1 MSLKSGLKAAIL
13 AASAG
18 LLAATPA
25 AAQILLYD
33 PQIPSGPID
42 PGDPLVGV
50 PLPGATDAELRA
62 HLMWNVRSGLNVAAL
77 QCQFSPYLRT
87 VDNYN
92 GVIDHHAAELR
103 QAYATLEGYFRRVH
117 GRTGP
122 RQFDDYSTQ
131 TYNNFSTL
139 HAQLGFCQTAARI
152 GRELLAAR
160 RGEFYTVASS
170 RMRELRNS
178 LTPFY
183 DTYMFTRTP
192 IALGSLTFTVDCTQI
207 QNRRDRRS
215 CEREQAGGQRR

>member
-1 MSLKSGLKAAIL
+1 MSLKSGLKAAVL
-13 AASAG
+13 TAVAS
-18 LLAATPA
+18 LFA
-25 AAQILLYD
+25 AAPATAQVLLYD
-33 PQIPSGPID
+33 PQIPSGPIE
-42 PGDPLVGV
+42 PGDPMVGV
-50 PLPGATDAELRA
+50 PLPGANAAELRA

-103 QAYATLEGYFRRVH
+103 QAYTALEGYFRRVH

-160 RGEFYTVASS
+160 RGEFYTVASA

-178 LTPFY
+178 LTPFH

-192 IALGSLTFTVDCTQI
+192 IALGSMTFAVNCSQI
-207 QNRRDRRS
+207 QNRRERRD
-215 CEREQAGGQRR
+215 CERAQRGRR

>member
-1 MSLKSGLKAAIL
+1 MSLKSALKVAVAMGIG
-13 AASAG
+13 G
-18 LLAATPA
+18 LLAVAPA
-25 AAQILLYD
+25 AGQVLLYD
-33 PQIPSGPID
+33 PQFPSGPID

-50 PLPGATDAELRA
+50 PLPGANAAEQRA

-77 QCQFSPYLRT
+77 QCQFSPFLRT

-92 GVIDHHAAELR
+92 GVIDHHGAELR

-152 GRELLAAR
+152 GRELLQAR
-160 RGEFYTVASS
+160 RGDFYTVASA
-170 RMRELRNS
+170 RMRELRSS
-178 LTPFY
+178 LTPAY
-183 DTYMFTRTP
+183 DAYAFTRTP
-192 IALGSLTFTVDCTQI
+192 IALGSMTFAVDCAQI
-207 QNRRDRRS
+207 QNRRERRD
-215 CEREQAGGQRR
+215 CERPPSARRR

>member
-1 MSLKSGLKAAIL
+1 MSLKSGLKAVVAMGIG
-13 AASAG
+13 G
-18 LLAATPA
+18 LLAAAPA
-25 AAQILLYD
+25 AGQVLLYD
-33 PQIPSGPID
+33 PQIPSGPIE
-42 PGDPLVGV
+42 PGDPMVGV
-50 PLPGATDAELRA
+50 PLPGANAAELRA

-103 QAYATLEGYFRRVH
+103 QAYTALEGYFRRVH

-139 HAQLGFCQTAARI
+139 QAQLGFCQTAARI

-160 RGEFYTVASS
+160 RGDFYTVASA

-178 LTPFY
+178 LTPFHDNY
-183 DTYMFTRTP
+183 AFTRTP
-192 IALGSLTFTVDCTQI
+192 IALGSMTVTVDCAQI
-207 QNRRDRRS
+207 RERRERRD
-215 CEREQAGGQRR
+215 CERAQRTARR

>member
-1 MSLKSGLKAAIL
+1 MSLKSGLKAAVL
-13 AASAG
+13 TAVAS
-18 LLAATPA
+18 LFA
-25 AAQILLYD
+25 AAPATAQVLLYD
-33 PQIPSGPID
+33 PQIPSGPIE
-42 PGDPLVGV
+42 PGDPMVGV
-50 PLPGATDAELRA
+50 PLPGANAAELRA

-103 QAYATLEGYFRRVH
+103 QAYTALEGYFRRVH

-160 RGEFYTVASS
+160 RGEFYTVASA

-178 LTPFY
+178 LTPFH

-192 IALGSLTFTVDCTQI
+192 IALGSMTFAVNCSQI
-207 QNRRDRRS
+207 QNRRERRD
-215 CEREQAGGQRR
+215 CERVQRGRR